1 MKDGNEKGGLK
12 ERESMR
18 QSYAIHSKNCK
29 IKLQNYV
36 ATESKERDNERENLD
51 NYFINKKN
59 KNNTN
64 KTTIIKNSN
73 IKNNNFVT
81 YGGR

>member
-18 QSYAIHSKNCK
+18 QSYGNRSKNCK

-36 ATESKERDNERENLD
+36 TKESKDRDNKRENLD
-51 NYFINKKN
+51 NY
-59 KNNTN
+59 TS
-64 KTTIIKNSN
+64 IKE
-73 IKNNNFVT
+73 
-81 YGGR
+81 